1 MNRRNATAFFTTVVL
16 LQLMTV
22 AAAHGKDESGDN
34 TTAAMSNSSDEP
46 HPPPES
52 YMRHPEHV
60 TLILA
65 HIALMTAGWVFCLPV
80 AVVFSVAR
88 SRLTAAAQ
96 IVFLSIN
103 VLGVLTGIIYNRL
116 TPSLYEHGNH
126 GTAGY
131 TITLLVFAWVLLGLV
146 DTYTNRNL
154 DKRRRAG
161 TDSSLQH
168 EASGWRSEN
177 SMANITAEYSEE
189 YNENDSGD
197 DEKHGFLR
205 GTVVDRFLKGN
216 FARFRRTVR
225 AIRLF
230 HLVLER
236 AVLVLG
242 FLGITTGIVIYTG
255 IFRGRNIFNGLA
267 HFIKGGIFFW
277 YGFLTFAR
285 WMGCFADMGWAWN
298 LKPSRSLVGK
308 VASMP
313 SAEFVESAVI
323 CFYGVSNVFLERLA
337 NTDGKWAAIDLEH
350 VSITLLFFGG
360 GLLGMII
367 ESTYVRDLLRSNLT
381 IIRADSALPGESA
394 SFSQPKQYPFSMNPM
409 PALIIF
415 LLGRMMSSHHQA
427 SMLSSMIHTQWGN
440 LFSGFALARMAT
452 YFLLYVQPPV
462 GHLPQRPPTEVLSSF
477 CLVGGGMLFMMSNR
491 DTVTGLEWNELD
503 AMFTFNV
510 AMGLTAFLMA
520 WSTVVMALKG
530 WAQLR
535 VAKEREN
542 QIAAI

>member
-1 MNRRNATAFFTTVVL
+1 
-16 LQLMTV
+16 
-22 AAAHGKDESGDN
+22 
-34 TTAAMSNSSDEP
+34 MSNSLDEP
-46 HPPPES
+46 HLPPKS

-65 HIALMTAGWVFCLPV
+65 HIVLMTVGWVFCLPV

-88 SRLTAAAQ
+88 SHLTVAAQ
-96 IVFLSIN
+96 LVFLSIN
-103 VLGVLTGIIYNRL
+103 ALGVLIGIIYNRS
-116 TPSLYEHGNH
+116 TPNLYEHGKH
-126 GTAGY
+126 GTVGY
-131 TITLLVFAWVLLGLV
+131 IITLLVFAWVFLGFV
-146 DTYTNRNL
+146 DTYSRRNL
-154 DKRRRAG
+154 HKRHLTG
-161 TDSSLQH
+161 SDFSLQDD
-168 EASGWRSEN
+168 ESEN
-177 SMANITAEYSEE
+177 SIVDTTPE
-189 YNENDSGD
+189 YNDDYNEPDSGD

-205 GTVVDRFLKGN
+205 GKIVNRFLKGN
-216 FARFRRTVR
+216 FARFRRTIR
-225 AIRLF
+225 AIQLF

-236 AVLVLG
+236 AALVLG
-242 FLGITTGIVIYTG
+242 FLGITTGAVIYTG
-255 IFRGRNIFNGLA
+255 IFHDHNIFNGLA

-277 YGFLTFAR
+277 YGLLTFAR

-298 LKPSRSLVGK
+298 RKPSRTLVGK

-323 CFYGVSNVFLERLA
+323 CFYGVSNVFLEHLA

-350 VSITLLFFGG
+350 VSITLMFFSG

-367 ESTYVRDLLRSNLT
+367 ESTYIRDLLRSNIT

-394 SFSQPKQYPFSMNPM
+394 SFSQPRQYAFSMNPM
-409 PALIIF
+409 PALIIY
-415 LLGRMMSSHHQA
+415 LLGRMMSSHHQV
-427 SMLSSMIHTQWGN
+427 SMVSSMIHTQWGN
-440 LFSGFALARMAT
+440 LFSDFALARLAT
-452 YFLLYVQPPV
+452 YSLLYVQPPV
-462 GHLPQRPPTEVLSSF
+462 GYLPQRPPTEVLSSF

-491 DTVTGLEWNELD
+491 DTVIGLEWNELD

-535 VAKEREN
+535 VAKERE
-542 QIAAI
+542 I